1 MPMASSES
9 VLHAGFISLVT
20 GETAADT
27 TVDAARQWADIY
39 THYAIVGGI
48 PASPKKNALA
58 AALTLAF
65 NPFLN
70 GGAQALIYQAL
81 TVFWLGLAVPAQSGV
96 VTAFVPTV
104 PIVVV
109 VPENVTPNQHAKA
122 LADTIHLLTMTGVFV
137 TVPPGVVVPI
147 V

>member
-1 MPMASSES
+1 MPLASSAF
-9 VLHAGFISLVT
+9 VLQAGFIPMVT
-20 GETAADT
+20 AETAAET
-27 TVDAARQWADIY
+27 TFDAARQWADVY
-39 THYAIVGGI
+39 TRYAVAGGV
-48 PASPKKNALA
+48 PALPKRDALA
-58 AALTLAF
+58 AALNVAF
-65 NPFLN
+65 NPLLN

-81 TVFWLGLAVPAQSGV
+81 TIFWLGLAVPAMSGV

-104 PIVVV
+104 PFIIV
-109 VPENVTPNQHAKA
+109 VPENVTPEQHARA